1 MFIYHIVLP
10 EIWEAVKHNSTYAA
24 DSLATE
30 GFIHCS
36 YDDQLEGVI
45 ERYYPDA
52 PEVVILK
59 LDINKLTSK
68 LVSEPS
74 TGGEVYPHIYG
85 PMNLDSVVDT
95 EIRTVSESD
104 RVS

>member
-10 EIWEAVKHNSTYAA
+10 EKWEAVKQNSTYAA
-24 DSLATE
+24 DSLDSE

-36 YDDQLEGVI
+36 YDDQLDGVI
-45 ERYYPDA
+45 IRYYSDA
-52 PEVVILK
+52 PELVILK

-74 TGGEVYPHIYG
+74 TGGELYPHIYG
-85 PMNLDSVVDT
+85 PINLDAVAEVR
-95 EIRTVSESD
+95 IRSQNQE
-104 RVS
+104 R

>member
-10 EIWEAVKHNSTYAA
+10 EKWETVKHNSSYAA
-24 DSLATE
+24 ESLETE

-36 YDDQLEGVI
+36 YDDQLKGVI
-45 ERYYPDA
+45 ERYYSDA
-52 PEVVILK
+52 PELVILK
-59 LDINKLTSK
+59 LDIGKLTSK

-85 PMNLDSVVDT
+85 PINLDAVV
-95 EIRTVSESD
+95 EVRTRSDSD

>member
-10 EIWEAVKHNSTYAA
+10 EEWEAVKHNSTYSHE
-24 DSLATE
+24 SLETE

-36 YDDQLEGVI
+36 YDHQLDGVI
-45 ERYYPDA
+45 GRYYSDA
-52 PEVVILK
+52 PELVVLK

-85 PMNLDSVVDT
+85 PINLDAVVDT
-95 EIRTVSESD
+95 TVRTRSDSD

>member
-10 EIWEAVKHNSTYAA
+10 EKWEAVKHNSTYSAE
-24 DSLATE
+24 SLETE

-36 YDDQLEGVI
+36 YDHQLDEVI
-45 ERYYPDA
+45 GRYYSGA
-52 PEVVILK
+52 PELTILTI
-59 LDINKLTSK
+59 DVTKLTSK

-85 PMNLDSVVDT
+85 PINLDAVVST
-95 EIRTVSESD
+95 EARTK
-104 RVS
+104 

>member
-10 EIWEAVKHNSTYAA
+10 EIWEAIKHNSSYSA
-24 DSLATE
+24 DSLESE

-36 YDDQLEGVI
+36 YDHQMEGVI
-45 ERYYPDA
+45 GRYYSDA
-52 PEVVILK
+52 QELVILK
-59 LDINKLTSK
+59 IDIGKLTSK

-85 PMNLDSVVDT
+85 PINLDAVADAEV
-95 EIRTVSESD
+95 RTASSSD
-104 RVS
+104 QIP

>member
-10 EIWEAVKHNSTYAA
+10 EKWEQIKGQSSYSA
-24 DSLATE
+24 DSLDTE

-36 YDDQLEGVI
+36 YDHQLSGVLQ
-45 ERYYPDA
+45 RYYS
-52 PEVVILK
+52 EVDKIVVLK
-59 LDINKLTSK
+59 IDIAELTSK

-85 PMNLDSVVDT
+85 PINMDAVAGVEELSVRQQTST
-95 EIRTVSESD
+95 E
-104 RVS
+104 

>member
-10 EIWEAVKHNSTYAA
+10 DTWEAVKNNSTYAA
-24 DSLATE
+24 ESLETE

-36 YDDQLEGVI
+36 YDHQLDGVI
-45 ERYYPDA
+45 ERYYSA
-52 PEVVILK
+52 ASALVILK
-59 LDINKLTSK
+59 LDIGKLTSK

-85 PMNLDSVVDT
+85 PINLDAVVDV
-95 EIRTVSESD
+95 RTASDSDWVS
-104 RVS
+104 